1 MNVRPVLAALLLL
14 PLTAAAGGATPDP
27 LRIAVIDTGI
37 DPNHPEFGAG
47 QIVAWKDFTPENS
60 ATPQDGHG
68 HGTATASLVAG
79 LNAGNCGNN
88 ALRPKLSF
96 APGAQLIIARVGDDG
111 GAITGDITAAFDWA
125 VAQGADVISMSI
137 GGIVPLPAFTA
148 NGIQRA
154 RAAGV
159 VVVVSAGNGLGNLGT
174 APYPS
179 WTTTYGNSDDVISV
193 GASSRSGG
201 PSLIGNLDPDV
212 SSWGSAV
219 CVARRGGGYT
229 TMSGTSFAAPLV
241 AGMAG
246 KAIEEARA
254 NGQASNADRIE
265 RLVLL
270 SATNNPATPYA
281 LQGMGFL
288 LDAEFPRLVAHARAG
303 TLPDYDAQG
312 QHAALDRQY
321 HDDVLEPVRNVI

>member
-1 MNVRPVLAALLLL
+1 MKLAPLALVALLAL
-14 PLTAAAGGATPDP
+14 PLSSAVGPDP

-37 DPNHPEFGAG
+37 DASHPEFAAG
-47 QIVAWKDFTPENS
+47 QVVAWRDFTAERSP
-60 ATPQDGHG
+60 TPKDGHG

-79 LNAGNCGNN
+79 LNAGSCGNDVT
-88 ALRPKLSF
+88 RPKLAF
-96 APGAQLIIARVGDDG
+96 APGAQLIIARVGDNG
-111 GAITGDITAAFDWA
+111 GAITGNIDAAFDWA

-137 GGIVPLPAFTA
+137 GGIVPLPAIPA
-148 NGIQRA
+148 QGAHRA
-154 RAAGV
+154 REAGV
-159 VVVVSAGNGLGNLGT
+159 LVVVSAGNGLANLGL

-179 WTTTYGNSDDVISV
+179 WTTSYGNSDDVLSV
-193 GASSRSGG
+193 GSSTRSGG
-201 PSLIGNLDPDV
+201 SSTSGNLDPDV
-212 SSWGSAV
+212 TSWGVGV

-246 KAIEEARA
+246 KAMEEARA
-254 NGQASNADRIE
+254 NGQPASADRVE

-270 SATNNPATPYA
+270 SATNSQATPYA

-288 LDAEFPRLVAHARAG
+288 LDREFPRLVAHARAG

-312 QHAALDRQY
+312 QHAVLDRQY
-321 HDDVLEPVRNVI
+321 HDAVLKPLRSVI